1 MVSSFSIL
9 LKVII
14 IMFKMFAK
22 SQEHSG
28 LIYFNINK
36 DKMTYLYLTRISIV
50 NPEVTIKTHQ
60 FTYN

>member
-1 MVSSFSIL
+1 
-9 LKVII
+9 
-14 IMFKMFAK
+14 MFAK

-36 DKMTYLYLTRISIV
+36 DKITYLYLTRISIV